1 MIQFLDLKSVNDIYK
16 DELLLTCKKVIDSGC
31 YIQGEECKE
40 FEKEFSSYC
49 GSEFAVGVGNGLDA
63 LTLIFRAYKEI
74 GVLNDGDEV
83 IVPANT
89 YIASI
94 LSITENNLVPILV
107 EPDITTYLI
116 DCNQIEARI
125 TSKTKAIM
133 VVHLYGQTC
142 QMDKISEIA
151 SSHNLKI
158 IEDSAQSHGAYFR
171 ERRCGNLGDASG
183 FSLYPTK
190 NLGALG
196 DAGIVTTNDR
206 NLYHVIRSIANY
218 GSSKKYENTYKGI
231 NSRLDEIQASLLRVK
246 LKYLDREIKKRQE
259 IANYYL
265 DNITND
271 KIVLPI
277 IKNSM
282 RHVWHLFVIR
292 SNNRHKLQRYLFEND
307 IETLIHYP
315 IPPHKQKSYLELSA
329 LNLPTSEKLHDE
341 VLSIPMNPALSD
353 KDCEYIVNTI
363 NDYRG

>member
-277 IKNSM
+277 IKKSSILL
-282 RHVWHLFVIR
+282 HLFNLSKIL
-292 SNNRHKLQRYLFEND
+292 SFLLF
-307 IETLIHYP
+307 
-315 IPPHKQKSYLELSA
+315 
-329 LNLPTSEKLHDE
+329 
-341 VLSIPMNPALSD
+341 
-353 KDCEYIVNTI
+353 
-363 NDYRG
+363 

>member
-1 MIQFLDLKSVNDIYK
+1 MIQFLDLKSVNDTYK

-40 FEKEFSSYC
+40 FEKEFSAYC
-49 GSEFAVGVGNGLDA
+49 GSEFSVGVGNGLDA

-116 DCNQIEARI
+116 DCNQIETKI

-151 SSHNLKI
+151 SSYNLKI

-265 DNITND
+265 DKITND

-282 RHVWHLFVIR
+282 HHVWHLFVIR

-341 VLSIPMNPALSD
+341 VLSLPMNPALSD